1 MIDVFLYFLIKF
13 ICILFDGNFSELS
26 ILKIDFKLLYSD
38 SLEMFDDSLP
48 QEPNVLL
55 RSENEVVCYII
66 LILPI

>member
-1 MIDVFLYFLIKF
+1 MGLIPRT
-13 ICILFDGNFSELS
+13 
-26 ILKIDFKLLYSD
+26 FKLLYSD